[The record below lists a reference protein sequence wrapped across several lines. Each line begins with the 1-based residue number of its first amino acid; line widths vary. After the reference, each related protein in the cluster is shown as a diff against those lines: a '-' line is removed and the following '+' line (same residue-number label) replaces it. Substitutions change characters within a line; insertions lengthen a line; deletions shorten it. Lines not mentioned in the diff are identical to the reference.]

1 MPDSWLVPALLLSM
15 AGLFASLGWVGWS
28 CFLRPGTRLRG
39 GGGDL
44 VPMGGIK
51 GGRRKWRSLRL
62 GRQMPDMAT
71 AEPIPELESGF
82 VFDFLLRRRHL
93 GVVLVPALVIVITPT
108 LIFMYRQDV
117 DLSPPVDREHRY
129 QAAVGEVLQEQKLVP
144 PKALPPTVFENLDDK
159 NLSLESADRDW
170 GRLDPV
176 FAQLVLR
183 VMERMQVRG
192 VQMVLLE
199 GYRSPERQE
208 VLASRDTKV
217 TGARGGQSKHQ
228 YGLAV
233 DLAPFQ
239 DGRLVISQADPGAAR
254 VYEIYGQEA
263 EAVGLVWGGRWSFRD
278 LVHIEAPGTIADN
291 LRATAPAQRH

>member
-1 MPDSWLVPALLLSM
+1 MSDPWFIPTLLLSM
-15 AGLFASLGWVGWS
+15 VGLFASLGWVGWF
-28 CFLRPGTRLRG
+28 CFLRPDARLRG
-39 GGGDL
+39 EGGDGRARARGQKRFSL
-44 VPMGGIK
+44 GLSKK
-51 GGRRKWRSLRL
+51 GRETVSAGE
-62 GRQMPDMAT
+62 PAPA
-71 AEPIPELESGF
+71 AESWF
-82 VFDFLLRRRHL
+82 VLHFLFRRRHL
-93 GVVLVPALVIVITPT
+93 GVVLAPVLAIAMTPAA
-108 LIFMYRQDV
+108 IFAFRQDV
-117 DLSPPVDREHRY
+117 DLAPPIDREHRY
-129 QAAVGEVLQEQKLVP
+129 QAAVGLVLQEQKLVP
-144 PKALPPTVFENLDDK
+144 PKTLPPTVFENLDDK

-183 VMERMQVRG
+183 VMERMQARG
-192 VQMVLLE
+192 VRMALLE

-208 VLASRDTKV
+208 ALATRDAKV

-239 DGRLVISQADPGAAR
+239 DGRLIISEADPWAAK

-278 LVHIEAPGTIADN
+278 LVHIEAPGSIADN
-291 LRATAPAQRH
+291 LRAAAPAQRY

>member
-1 MPDSWLVPALLLSM
+1 MPDAWFIPMLLLSM
-15 AGLFASLGWVGWS
+15 AGLFASLGWVGWF
-28 CFLRPGTRLRG
+28 CFLRPDSRSRG
-39 GGGDL
+39 CDGKRGAAGKAREAVDRRFSL
-44 VPMGGIK
+44 ETARKGPEMVNVEPVPASK
-51 GGRRKWRSLRL
+51 SW
-62 GRQMPDMAT
+62 
-71 AEPIPELESGF
+71 F
-82 VFDFLLRRRHL
+82 VFHVLLRRRHL
-93 GVVLVPALVIVITPT
+93 GVVLAPVLAIAMTPA
-108 LIFMYRQDV
+108 LIFMFRQDV
-117 DLSPPVDREHRY
+117 DLAPPIDREHRY
-129 QAAVGEVLQEQKLVP
+129 QAAVGLVLQEQKLVP
-144 PKALPPTVFENLDDK
+144 PKALPPTVFENLDEK

-183 VMERMQVRG
+183 VMERMQARG
-192 VQMVLLE
+192 VRMALLE

-208 VLASRDTKV
+208 VLASREAKV

-239 DGRLVISQADPGAAR
+239 DGHLVISEADPWAAR

-291 LRATAPAQRH
+291 LRAAASAQR